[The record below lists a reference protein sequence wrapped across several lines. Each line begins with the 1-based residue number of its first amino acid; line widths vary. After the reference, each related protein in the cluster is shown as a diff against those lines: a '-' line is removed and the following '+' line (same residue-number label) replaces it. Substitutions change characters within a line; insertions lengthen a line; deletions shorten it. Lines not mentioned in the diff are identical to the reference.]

1 MHTYIH
7 FTLINQ
13 LFLCK
18 KFNLCI
24 FLFFWLHLAACG
36 ILVPWPGTELAPPAV
51 EAWRKWKPGKR
62 KFNTVLIWMLWIM
75 PGYYCLGIMLGIMSG
90 WLVWVNKQIA
100 RVMGEERSCFVP
112 LAVPICPHIGCLS
125 FSVHSPWFLPP
136 HLVPRRQKPL
146 LFPGSVGWQVTGI
159 QKKGQDCSLES
170 REGSHRDRHSLAPEC
185 ARCDFQTLF
194 RTHRSPVMEASTF
207 LFSRWGN
214 WVCSGTTH
222 NSAQIA
228 LSLSFFSWFLRDLCD
243 PQLAAHRAAFH
254 CNR

>member
-1 MHTYIH
+1 
-7 FTLINQ
+7 
-13 LFLCK
+13 
-18 KFNLCI
+18 
-24 FLFFWLHLAACG
+24 
-36 ILVPWPGTELAPPAV
+36 
-51 EAWRKWKPGKR
+51 
-62 KFNTVLIWMLWIM
+62 MLWIM
-75 PGYYCLGIMLGIMSG
+75 PGYYCLGILLGIMSG

-100 RVMGEERSCFVP
+100 RVMGEGRGCFVP
-112 LAVPICPHIGCLS
+112 LAVPICPRIGCLS
-125 FSVHSPWFLPP
+125 FSAHSPWFLPP
-136 HLVPRRQKPL
+136 HLVPRRQKSL

-170 REGSHRDRHSLAPEC
+170 REGSYRDHHSLAPEC

-228 LSLSFFSWFLRDLCD
+228 LSLSLFFSWFLRDLCD